1 MSAGRSSDSLHDRRN
16 SSSSGMGLEA
26 LIHGTVSHVKG
37 GADLHARPSNPGATA
52 PTTKR
57 QAKPRRKKRRS

>member
-1 MSAGRSSDSLHDRRN
+1 MSAARSSSNLQDRRN
-16 SSSSGMGLEA
+16 NPGSGMGLEA

>member
-1 MSAGRSSDSLHDRRN
+1 
-16 SSSSGMGLEA
+16 MGLEA

-37 GADLHARPSNPGATA
+37 GADLHARPSNPGAAA